1 MRGLELDSHILRIIS
16 FTPAQVRISDVAN
29 CRDPRRD
36 IRISHQ
42 WCFRGHSML
51 AGSAFDGFW
60 SGPSSKVVCTRAFL
74 NNMCAGGAGI
84 HV

>member
-51 AGSAFDGFW
+51 AGSAFDGFR